1 MLLRQTYR
9 VWHKPDCTVLSLY
22 RICTVKKPLISC
34 TAIQADCMMRDGF
47 GDPVAARN
55 PAPRFRYGRRF
66 GGRRFSLQGMRMQ
79 SRPCR
84 IASPGG
90 SGQTACPSLAPGR
103 CRRILP
109 HVSANRNGACPRQA
123 SGCTAGRQRY
133 GGARRDR
140 ATGTIICAA
149 PQYEGRVIYG
159 WPNRRYANLRARIP
173 FCMCVD
179 TGLSGGPVPG
189 TVPGTVPGSARP
201 ALRSGY
207 GRGYGLI
214 RTCRVGGMRA
224 GLRRVA
230 HIPCNPQTARSTM
243 CLVRNHSCTGIVC
256 ARSHTT
262 FQETIRAPY
271 AGGVDPAGMQPHKV
285 NDRNY
290 ACV

>member
-34 TAIQADCMMRDGF
+34 TAIQADCMIRDGF

-90 SGQTACPSLAPGR
+90 SGQTACHSLAPGR

-159 WPNRRYANLRARIP
+159 WPNRLYANLRARIP
-173 FCMCVD
+173 FWNCSVNSACSVIA
-179 TGLSGGPVPG
+179 PG
-189 TVPGTVPGSARP
+189 VEMVVSHNHACGVEIQVESAEWKRRLMTTISTLP
-201 ALRSGY
+201 Y
-207 GRGYGLI
+207 GM
-214 RTCRVGGMRA
+214 V
-224 GLRRVA
+224 
-230 HIPCNPQTARSTM
+230 
-243 CLVRNHSCTGIVC
+243 
-256 ARSHTT
+256 
-262 FQETIRAPY
+262 
-271 AGGVDPAGMQPHKV
+271 
-285 NDRNY
+285 
-290 ACV
+290 